1 MTTKIEPLTISAA
14 EAARVLGISKPKVY
28 ELVYRSDF
36 PSFKVDGRILIP
48 VAGLRKWVED
58 QTGGEK
64 L

>member
-1 MTTKIEPLTISAA
+1 MKHSIEPLTISVT

-36 PSFKVDGRILIP
+36 PSFKVDSRILIP
-48 VAGLRKWVED
+48 VASLRKWVED
-58 QTGGEK
+58 QTGGST